1 MAMNSAITAAHV
13 LTVLL
18 VTAEIVSFWELSEER
33 LAAAFARQ
41 LSISLAWALYA
52 LGLIATGFRRSSSL
66 LRYLALALFGVT
78 VLKMFSV
85 DLLELAGVYRIVG
98 FTALGLMLLGASFLY
113 QRSVIRNEPHAPD
126 AAP

>member
-1 MAMNSAITAAHV
+1 
-13 LTVLL
+13 
-18 VTAEIVSFWELSEER
+18 LSEQR
-33 LAAAFARQ
+33 LAAPFARQ

-52 LGLIATGFRRSSSL
+52 LGLIATGFHRASTL

-113 QRSVIRNEPHAPD
+113 QRSITRTAPRAQD
-126 AAP
+126 AAQ